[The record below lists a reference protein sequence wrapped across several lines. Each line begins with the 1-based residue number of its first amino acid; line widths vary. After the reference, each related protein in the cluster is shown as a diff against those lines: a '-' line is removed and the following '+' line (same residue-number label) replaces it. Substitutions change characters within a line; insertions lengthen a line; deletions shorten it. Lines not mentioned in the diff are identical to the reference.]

1 MCDMLLCLYI
11 LFKVQFPIQNRK
23 IDINLKLHDGLQ
35 EMWVYKDFKD
45 VINATSLIL
54 QTFVVFKV
62 NGKNFK
68 IYIVLFKLAFMLPL
82 LIL

>member
-1 MCDMLLCLYI
+1 
-11 LFKVQFPIQNRK
+11 
-23 IDINLKLHDGLQ
+23 
-35 EMWVYKDFKD
+35 MWVYKDFKD